1 MLKYIMT
8 DMVEPYMLS
17 LITTP
22 IIQPQENIILK
33 KQPEPITNSGTILGI
48 QVMELKGYGSI
59 LAQHKQ
65 QILITYYLINLS
77 KMDKDSFLKLC
88 ENNNVKYPTLRV
100 EKDSYSRWMTT
111 EIEICTKW
119 NQNYIVDEII
129 EKFKKSWSNLSYCS
143 APMIHSLY
151 SRYFGQIIKH
161 ISISPHYIDEYVF
174 AIVYSNMCNLTKFIG
189 NDD

>member
-1 MLKYIMT
+1 MT

-143 APMIHSLY
+143 APMIHHLY
-151 SRYFGQIIKH
+151 FKYNKEIIEH

>member
-1 MLKYIMT
+1 MLKYRIT

-17 LITTP
+17 LITTT
-22 IIQPQENIILK
+22 IIQPEENIILK
-33 KQPEPITNSGTILGI
+33 KKPEPITNSGTILGI

-59 LAQHKQ
+59 LSHHKET
-65 QILITYYLINLS
+65 ILTTHYLINLS

-88 ENNNVKYPTLRV
+88 ENNNVRYPKLRM
-100 EKDSYSRWMTT
+100 EKDRCDGQSKISTQYMMT
-111 EIEICTKW
+111 
-119 NQNYIVDEII
+119 EII
-129 EKFKKSWSNLSYCS
+129 EKFKKSWSDLRYCS
-143 APMIHSLY
+143 APMIHHLY
-151 SRYFGQIIKH
+151 FKYNKEIIQH

>member
-1 MLKYIMT
+1 MT

-22 IIQPQENIILK
+22 IIQPHENIILK
-33 KQPEPITNSGTILGI
+33 KKPEPITYASTIIDISVKELIKNYLG
-48 QVMELKGYGSI
+48 V

-77 KMDKDSFLKLC
+77 KMDTESFLKLC

-100 EKDSYSRWMTT
+100 EKDSYSRWITT
-111 EIEICTKW
+111 ENEICNKW
-119 NQNYIVDEII
+119 NQNYMVDEII

-151 SRYFGQIIKH
+151 SRYCGQIIKY
-161 ISISPHYIDEYVF
+161 ISILPHYIDEYVF